1 MQVQNSA
8 AAVQMITHMICSHQS
23 SCIVLTSTLIQIL
36 IIFTLCCGNWRTHC
50 GPAGWGGEALAWHSC
65 VIQFSLELVSLF
77 SLIYIVVSST
87 PTTTIFSIYF
97 LMQPSGGG
105 KQNEEGVLWFHQWT
119 TLSIESVWKAPFNNI
134 QRKEKHDETDELA
147 RTPLYLQ
154 YLLFIT
160 IYNNRPAPTILTR
173 LFFKV
178 VSNVESVFSI
188 K

>member
-1 MQVQNSA
+1 MASSSTTTKITTSKALVQ
-8 AAVQMITHMICSHQS
+8 QQQKQS
-23 SCIVLTSTLIQIL
+23 TKKLSLIIYPHSISCHTSTLIQVL

-65 VIQFSLELVSLF
+65 VIQFSLDLVSLF

-119 TLSIESVWKAPFNNI
+119 TLSIESVWKAPFKNI
-134 QRKEKHDETDELA
+134 QRKRIGENH
-147 RTPLYLQ
+147 LQ
-154 YLLFIT
+154 YLLFI
-160 IYNNRPAPTILTR
+160 
-173 LFFKV
+173 
-178 VSNVESVFSI
+178 SI
-188 K
+188 